1 MTAGSPAT
9 PVSRAPR
16 SLRAAAGLL
25 ALTAVTAAACS
36 SGSTGPR
43 LKVTGA
49 YVPRPASPD
58 VAAAYFTISDSG
70 DKGDE
75 LTGVT
80 ADVSAQA
87 MMHQSTGRT
96 MRMVDRVPVP
106 AHGRLTFAP
115 GGYHVMLEHPTRSLR
130 EGDHVRLTLRF
141 RRSASITV
149 DAPVEPVGYRPG
161 ASP

>member
-1 MTAGSPAT
+1 MTARP
-9 PVSRAPR
+9 
-16 SLRAAAGLL
+16 RAAAALL
-25 ALTAVTAAACS
+25 LTAVTVAACS
-36 SGSTGPR
+36 SGAGGPR

-58 VAAAYFTISDSG
+58 VAAAYFTVTDSG
-70 DKGDE
+70 DTGDE

-80 ADVSAQA
+80 ADVSAEA
-87 MMHQSTGRT
+87 MMHQSTGHM

-115 GGYHVMLEHPTRSLR
+115 GGYHVMLEHPVRTLR

-141 RRSASITV
+141 RRSSSITV
-149 DAPVEPVGYRPG
+149 EAPVEPMGHGPEAAR
-161 ASP
+161 

>member
-1 MTAGSPAT
+1 MTAGP
-9 PVSRAPR
+9 
-16 SLRAAAGLL
+16 RAAAALL
-25 ALTAVTAAACS
+25 LTAVTVAACS
-36 SGSTGPR
+36 SGPSGPR

-58 VAAAYFTISDSG
+58 VAAAYFTVTDSG
-70 DKGDE
+70 DTGDE

-80 ADVSAQA
+80 ADVSAEA
-87 MMHQSTGRT
+87 MMHQSTGQM

-115 GGYHVMLEHPTRSLR
+115 GGYHVMLEHPVRTLR

-141 RRSASITV
+141 RRSPSITV
-149 DAPVEPVGYRPG
+149 EAPVEPMGHRPE
-161 ASP
+161 AAR